1 MGDVDEFEDDIYNR
15 RWHGLKDLWWIK
27 HSLPIKL
34 QNPEPWIQHC
44 PLLHILGA
52 PPSIK
57 RLWQPK
63 LSMYWV
69 KWLTLLY
76 PKLKFQNW
84 NGVWNDNIRTLI
96 FGVHILNNVTFPTS
110 IYLSLGSHLCYNL
123 TISTLNQWKFNLTNL
138 HCNVQIQ
145 KFLCQLTFVTLFA
158 SAVIQGTQISA
169 HTHWNVLIQNWPL
182 DLLKPW
188 IWPT

>member
-1 MGDVDEFEDDIYNR
+1 MNQFPIPGDSK

-27 HSLPIKL
+27 HSHPIKL

-44 PLLHILGA
+44 PLLHILSA

-63 LSMYWV
+63 LSMYWM
-69 KWLTLLY
+69 KWLTLPY

-110 IYLSLGSHLCYNL
+110 IYLWAHIYVI
-123 TISTLNQWKFNLTNL
+123 TYHFVSTLNQWKFNLTYL

-145 KFLCQLTFVTLFA
+145 KFLRQLTLWLYLPLL
-158 SAVIQGTQISA
+158 SSKA
-169 HTHWNVLIQNWPL
+169 HKLVHTPIETYWFKTGHLIF
-182 DLLKPW
+182 
-188 IWPT
+188 